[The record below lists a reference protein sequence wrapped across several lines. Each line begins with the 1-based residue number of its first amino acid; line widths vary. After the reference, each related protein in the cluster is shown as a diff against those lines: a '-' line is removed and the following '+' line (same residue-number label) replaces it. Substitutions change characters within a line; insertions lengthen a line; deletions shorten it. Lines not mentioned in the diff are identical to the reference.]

1 MPTVI
6 RHLVALLGGVLFA
19 AGACAQAFPGKP
31 VKIVV
36 NFAVGGPADLMARVF
51 AEHLTARVGQPVIV
65 EALPGA
71 NGNLGAQAVSR
82 ASADGHTLL
91 LTAEALQAAFR
102 RFRSSATGR
111 GLAPTWSAVGLHRES
126 EFNKTH
132 VPAFI
137 DGRPARR
144 WVAVYPYLRSYE
156 WYLLPDTERAALLGE
171 HGKLGRDY
179 PAVQNNTIAAFALN
193 DYEWLLAVESD
204 ELDQIVDLM
213 RHLRSSATRR
223 HVRLETPFFT
233 GRRIDAAGVAGVLA

>member
-1 MPTVI
+1 MTSSETTPSYPSDAMRYAGYFVYRRVSAPTINASAV
-6 RHLVALLGGVLFA
+6 HTEMTEFVEDLA
-19 AGACAQAFPGKP
+19 AQD
-31 VKIVV
+31 VV
-36 NFAVGGPADLMARVF
+36 TRGIYDVSAMRADADLMLWLHA
-51 AEHLTARVGQPVIV
+51 P
-65 EALPGA
+65 
-71 NGNLGAQAVSR
+71 
-82 ASADGHTLL
+82 
-91 LTAEALQAAFR
+91 TAEALQAAFR

-233 GRRIDAAGVAGVLA
+233 GRRIDAAGVAEVLA

>member
-1 MPTVI
+1 MTSSETTPSYPSDAIRYAGYFVYRRVSAPTIDAPAV
-6 RHLVALLGGVLFA
+6 HAEMTEFVGDLA
-19 AGACAQAFPGKP
+19 AQD
-31 VKIVV
+31 VV
-36 NFAVGGPADLMARVF
+36 TRGIYDVSAMRADADLMLWLHA
-51 AEHLTARVGQPVIV
+51 P
-65 EALPGA
+65 
-71 NGNLGAQAVSR
+71 
-82 ASADGHTLL
+82 
-91 LTAEALQAAFR
+91 TAEALQAAFR
-102 RFRSSATGR
+102 RFRASATGR
-111 GLAPTWSAVGLHRES
+111 GLAPTWSAVGLHRPS

-132 VPAFI
+132 VPAFV

-233 GRRIDAAGVAGVLA
+233 GRRIDAAGVAEVLA

>member
-1 MPTVI
+1 MTSSETTPSYPSDAMRYAGYFVYRRVSAPTIDASAV
-6 RHLVALLGGVLFA
+6 HAEMTEFVGDLA
-19 AGACAQAFPGKP
+19 AQD
-31 VKIVV
+31 VV
-36 NFAVGGPADLMARVF
+36 TRGIYDVSAMRADADLMLWLHA
-51 AEHLTARVGQPVIV
+51 P
-65 EALPGA
+65 
-71 NGNLGAQAVSR
+71 
-82 ASADGHTLL
+82 
-91 LTAEALQAAFR
+91 TAEALQDAFR
-102 RFRSSATGR
+102 RFRASATGR

-233 GRRIDAAGVAGVLA
+233 GRRIDAAGVAEVLA

>member
-1 MPTVI
+1 MTSSETTPSYPSDAMRYAGYFVYRRVSAPTINASAV
-6 RHLVALLGGVLFA
+6 HAEMTEFVGDLA
-19 AGACAQAFPGKP
+19 AQD
-31 VKIVV
+31 VV
-36 NFAVGGPADLMARVF
+36 TRGIYDVSAMRADADLMLWLHA
-51 AEHLTARVGQPVIV
+51 P
-65 EALPGA
+65 
-71 NGNLGAQAVSR
+71 
-82 ASADGHTLL
+82 
-91 LTAEALQAAFR
+91 TAEALQAAFR

-233 GRRIDAAGVAGVLA
+233 GRRIDAAGVAEVLA